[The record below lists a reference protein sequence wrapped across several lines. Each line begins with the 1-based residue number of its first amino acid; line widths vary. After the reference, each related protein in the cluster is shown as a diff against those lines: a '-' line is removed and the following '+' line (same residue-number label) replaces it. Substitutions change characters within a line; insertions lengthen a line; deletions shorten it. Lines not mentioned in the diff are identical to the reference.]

1 MLGYRSLWEINMC
14 ARCVSSVI
22 VILLTWIGAPTS
34 GWPQEAKQGAKA
46 VAPAG
51 SASVGAYT
59 ESADG
64 LKKLVDDI
72 FVAVKSKDG
81 AKISSYV
88 SALAI
93 PDHGAWFAQTFGA
106 AEGSRLATK
115 YSEMLPGTAKQIR
128 GILEFSLQ
136 GERTAVDVT
145 LLQNQEAKPGG
156 MARAILDAMVRP
168 VLIYRVGCGNPK
180 EKFYSYIGDFV
191 YVNGGFRYVHTR
203 VWEQL
208 STAPPV
214 RMRLG
219 VDAAKA
225 NLIHRVDPI
234 YPDEAKAAGLEAEVF
249 LHVVL
254 ATDGTVK
261 ELDLVKGDP
270 ILGKAALE
278 AVKQWSYKPTLLNGK
293 AVEVDS
299 TVFIIFRAR

>member
-1 MLGYRSLWEINMC
+1 MYFHLGL
-14 ARCVSSVI
+14 
-22 VILLTWIGAPTS
+22 
-34 GWPQEAKQGAKA
+34 
-46 VAPAG
+46 
-51 SASVGAYT
+51 
-59 ESADG
+59 
-64 LKKLVDDI
+64 
-72 FVAVKSKDG
+72 
-81 AKISSYV
+81 
-88 SALAI
+88 
-93 PDHGAWFAQTFGA
+93 
-106 AEGSRLATK
+106 
-115 YSEMLPGTAKQIR
+115 
-128 GILEFSLQ
+128 
-136 GERTAVDVT
+136 
-145 LLQNQEAKPGG
+145 
-156 MARAILDAMVRP
+156 
-168 VLIYRVGCGNPK
+168 RVGNAA
-180 EKFYSYIGDFV
+180 
-191 YVNGGFRYVHTR
+191 

-219 VDAAKA
+219 ADAAKA

-278 AVKQWSYKPTLLNGK
+278 AVKQWRYKPTLLNGK